1 MSPDMQRTGTAAGGH
16 PSSTGDDQISLGELL
31 RILWAARWLILVVTA
46 LCIGAA
52 AIATVLVPKKYDA
65 TVLLSPVTNQS
76 GSGALGSL
84 TSALSQMGGGLG
96 SLVGLSVAGA
106 GGMRA
111 EEIAT
116 LQSVTLTERYIRDND
131 LLPILFKKK
140 WDAAAKRWKVTDPDE
155 LPTLWK
161 GNEYFRKNVR
171 TVGESTKSGLV
182 TMTITW
188 TDPVLAATWAND
200 IVKVTNDYLRDKA
213 IDQSERNIAYLTAE
227 AAKTNVV
234 ELRTAIYSD
243 IENEIKKEMGAR
255 GAAEYALKVIDPA
268 VPAEKQ
274 SSPMKALWII
284 GGAVAGIVLSVTI
297 SLIRGTAARDSAG
310 R

>member
-1 MSPDMQRTGTAAGGH
+1 MSPDMQPPGTAAGGN
-16 PSSTGDDQISLGELL
+16 PSSTGDDQISLGEML
-31 RILWAARWLILVVTA
+31 RILWHARWLILVVTA
-46 LCIGAA
+46 LCTGAA

-161 GNEYFRKNVR
+161 GNEYFRKSVR
-171 TVGESTKSGLV
+171 TVAESTKSGLV

-200 IVKVTNDYLRDKA
+200 LVKVTNDYLRDKA

-274 SSPMKALWII
+274 SSPIKALWII

>member
-1 MSPDMQRTGTAAGGH
+1 MSPDMQPPGTAAGGN

-31 RILWAARWLILVVTA
+31 RILWNARWLILVVTA
-46 LCIGAA
+46 LCTGAA

-171 TVGESTKSGLV
+171 TVAESTKSGLV